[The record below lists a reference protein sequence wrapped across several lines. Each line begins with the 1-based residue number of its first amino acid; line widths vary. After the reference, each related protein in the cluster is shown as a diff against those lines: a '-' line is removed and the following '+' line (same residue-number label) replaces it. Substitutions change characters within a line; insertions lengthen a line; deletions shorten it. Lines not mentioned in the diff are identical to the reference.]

1 MSQKQLLP
9 ELQSQASTNVNS
21 ATSSSNRSFY
31 SALFAKVAA
40 TLTSQGKTKLSSSKQ
55 GKSSEFGSDSESN
68 DEDTNL
74 VTMKLQELQ
83 TKSKEKKNK
92 KIKET
97 EPAKVKS
104 KNKAKMVSN
113 LSTLLITSLLT
124 SFKSVYS
131 LHLLQN

>member
-83 TKSKEKKNK
+83 TKSKEKKSK
-92 KIKET
+92 KVKDT
-97 EPAKVKS
+97 EPPKVKS
-104 KNKAKMVSN
+104 KKQAKLVSN
-113 LSTLLITSLLT
+113 FFTLQIINL
-124 SFKSVYS
+124 FKNFNFIYS